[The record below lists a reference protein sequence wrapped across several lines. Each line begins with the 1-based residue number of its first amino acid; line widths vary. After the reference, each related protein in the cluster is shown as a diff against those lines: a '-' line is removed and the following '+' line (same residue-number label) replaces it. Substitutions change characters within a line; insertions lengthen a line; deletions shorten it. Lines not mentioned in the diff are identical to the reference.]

1 MKNFILDTHTFL
13 WYLSGDEFLSKKAK
27 SLIED
32 ASNSKFISIASIW
45 EISIKLNLKKL
56 KMGVSLE
63 NLKNEITMNGFEI
76 LPLDFEHII
85 QLSSLENHHKD
96 PFDRIIIAQ
105 AIYEGFEIISKDKNF
120 EYYKEIKVIW

>member
-13 WYLSGDEFLSKKAK
+13 WYLSGDELLSKKAK
-27 SLIED
+27 LLIED
-32 ASNSKFISIASIW
+32 TDNLKFISIASIW

-56 KMGVSLE
+56 KLGVSLE
-63 NLKNEITMNGFEI
+63 NLKNEININGFEI

-85 QLSSLENHHKD
+85 TLSSLENHHKD
-96 PFDRIIIAQ
+96 PFDRIITPQ
-105 AIYEGFEIISKDKNF
+105 AIYEGFGIISKDRNF

>member
-13 WYLSGDEFLSKKAK
+13 WYLSGDELLSKKAK
-27 SLIED
+27 LLIED
-32 ASNSKFISIASIW
+32 TNNLKFISIASIW

-56 KMGVSLE
+56 KLDVSLE
-63 NLKNEITMNGFEI
+63 NLKNEITLNGFEI

-85 QLSSLENHHKD
+85 TLSSLENHHKD

-105 AIYEGFEIISKDKNF
+105 AIYEGFGIISKDNNF
-120 EYYKEIKVIW
+120 AYYKEIKVIW

>member
-1 MKNFILDTHTFL
+1 
-13 WYLSGDEFLSKKAK
+13 
-27 SLIED
+27 
-32 ASNSKFISIASIW
+32 
-45 EISIKLNLKKL
+45 
-56 KMGVSLE
+56 MGVSLE

-120 EYYKEIKVIW
+120 MYYKQIKVVW

>member
-1 MKNFILDTHTFL
+1 MKHFILDTHTFL
-13 WYLSGDEFLSKKAK
+13 WYLSGDEILSKKAK

-32 ASNSKFISIASIW
+32 TNNLKFISIASIW

-56 KMGVSLE
+56 KLGVSLE
-63 NLKNEITMNGFEI
+63 NLKNEITLNGFEI

-85 QLSSLENHHKD
+85 TLSSLENHHKD

-105 AIYEGFEIISKDKNF
+105 AIYEGFGIISKDNNF
-120 EYYKEIKVIW
+120 EYYKKIKVIW